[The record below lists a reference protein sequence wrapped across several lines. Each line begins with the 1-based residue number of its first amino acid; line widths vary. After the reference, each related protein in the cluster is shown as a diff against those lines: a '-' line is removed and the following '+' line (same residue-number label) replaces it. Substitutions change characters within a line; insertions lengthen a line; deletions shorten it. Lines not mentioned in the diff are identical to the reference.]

1 MAGFDFFRS
10 RRAGYSP
17 RTPAAALRAVGTG
30 TLPAEY
36 FIYASTSAKPL
47 DEEPFDLEEIERFL
61 SRPDLNLQTSVLLKR
76 VLTMLIGSRDQE
88 VALFGAEGINALE
101 SRALMKIE
109 KLKAGLEREPD
120 DAVRSRLAREYFELA
135 ELQSGSRS
143 VRTFYLREAYMS
155 LRGGDSEE
163 GNVSIP
169 DIPLAVEILLA
180 LGLHEQ
186 AQRLLDAERGRV
198 GEPDDPSAL
207 LLCARVAFQR
217 RDLREVARICGKLA
231 SSGADLDET
240 ERRVVSFWAERDA

>member
-1 MAGFDFFRS
+1 VPGFDFFRF

-47 DEEPFDLEEIERFL
+47 DEEPFDLEEVERFL

-76 VLTMLIGSRDQE
+76 VLTKLIGSRDQE

-101 SRALMKIE
+101 SRALVKIE

-120 DAVRSRLAREYFELA
+120 DAARSRLAREYFELA
-135 ELQSGSRS
+135 ELQSGSQS
-143 VRTFYLREAYMS
+143 VRTFYLREAYTN
-155 LRGGDSEE
+155 LREGHEE
-163 GNVSIP
+163 GGSVSIP

-180 LGLHEQ
+180 LRLYDE
-186 AQRLLDAERGRV
+186 AQRLLDTEHERA
-198 GEPDDPSAL
+198 GESDDPAAL
-207 LLCARVAFQR
+207 LLCARVAFKR
-217 RDLREVARICGKLA
+217 RDLRGVARICERLA
-231 SSGADLDET
+231 SSAAELDESQ
-240 ERRVVSFWAERDA
+240 RRVVSFWAGHDA